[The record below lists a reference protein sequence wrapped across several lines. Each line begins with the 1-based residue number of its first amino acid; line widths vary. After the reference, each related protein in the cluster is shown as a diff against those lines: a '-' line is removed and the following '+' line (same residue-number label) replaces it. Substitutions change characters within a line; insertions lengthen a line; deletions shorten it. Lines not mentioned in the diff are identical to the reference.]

1 MVHIIHSQSWTPQT
15 HIYQSKSPP
24 AQDLFIDMGN
34 QCHEWRLGVR
44 AAAELNA
51 SLASEGHG
59 AVVKATQ
66 GQYMDQRGEW
76 EPTCILCIY
85 TR

>member
-1 MVHIIHSQSWTPQT
+1 MPQ
-15 HIYQSKSPP
+15 

-34 QCHEWRLGVR
+34 QCHEWRLGVG

-51 SLASEGHG
+51 SLAPEDHG
-59 AVVKATQ
+59 AVVKAVQ
-66 GQYMDQRGEW
+66 GQCMDQRGEW
-76 EPTCILCIY
+76 EPKCILCIQY